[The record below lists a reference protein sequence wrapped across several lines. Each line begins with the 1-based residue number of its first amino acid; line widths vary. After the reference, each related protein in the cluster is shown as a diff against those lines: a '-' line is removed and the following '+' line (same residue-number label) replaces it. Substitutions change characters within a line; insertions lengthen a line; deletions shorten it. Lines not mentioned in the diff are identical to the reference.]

1 MNKKEYLAKIVNEF
15 ENWWSNDP
23 HSLYIDFYKEV
34 ITFSHLNSLSDEN
47 FLDFFYNFVKEGGKV
62 QSGGER
68 TKNIFK
74 NMVKNDL
81 YKFKKFVLRPFQN
94 NFSLKEWFDEL
105 NEYSGFGIGIATI
118 FLNRVNYNKYPIMN
132 NKTLNA
138 LNKLGYEIS
147 STKNWKNYEL
157 VKKYQDDLINNFS
170 IFQNYFKV
178 DALNHFIVAVYQG
191 KELLLQIENFNNE
204 IEQHEI
210 SYIMDT
216 NLNKEE
222 LLKKI
227 TQQENDKSE
236 KITINGKTYKRYNY
250 LMEHIKK
257 YRDYKCQFCSTT
269 ILKANG
275 SYYIEACHIKAKADG
290 GSDTLDNI
298 LILCPNCHKL
308 FDYGKRDS
316 EKRSKNLYTVTLN
329 KKTYKA
335 SLK

>member
-1 MNKKEYLAKIVNEF
+1 MSKKEYLVKIVNEF

-23 HSLYIDFYKEV
+23 HSLHINFYKEV
-34 ITFSHLNSLSDEN
+34 ITFSHLDSLSDEK

-74 NMVKNDL
+74 NMVQNDL
-81 YKFKKFVLRPFQN
+81 DKFKKFVLKPFQN
-94 NFSLKEWFDEL
+94 NFSLKEWFNEL

-316 EKRSKNLYTVTLN
+316 EKHSKNLYTVTLN
-329 KKTYKA
+329 KKIYMV

>member
-1 MNKKEYLAKIVNEF
+1 M
-15 ENWWSNDP
+15 
-23 HSLYIDFYKEV
+23 
-34 ITFSHLNSLSDEN
+34 
-47 FLDFFYNFVKEGGKV
+47 V
-62 QSGGER
+62 Q
-68 TKNIFK
+68 
-74 NMVKNDL
+74 NDL
-81 YKFKKFVLRPFQN
+81 DKFKKFVLKPFQN
-94 NFSLKEWFDEL
+94 NFSLKEWFNEL

-308 FDYGKRDS
+308 FDYDKRDS
-316 EKRSKNLYTVTLN
+316 EKHSKNLYTVTLN
-329 KKTYKA
+329 KKIYMV